1 METYQPHLMII
12 LPQILK
18 YTIMTP
24 ESQILFTKNIS
35 EQITGNSQ
43 LKRKEQI
50 YGIKFHHK

>member
-1 METYQPHLMII
+1 
-12 LPQILK
+12 
-18 YTIMTP
+18 MTP

-50 YGIKFHHK
+50 FKNTL